1 MDQKIRGE
9 TIQKKESKDR
19 KRQRDLETSQ
29 DRKINELKIQSE
41 AQKKKFFELYRESVK
56 KKVDLFEEK
65 QQIKKD
71 K

>member
-1 MDQKIRGE
+1 VDQKIRGE

-41 AQKKKFFELYRESVK
+41 AQKKKFFE
-56 KKVDLFEEK
+56 
-65 QQIKKD
+65 
-71 K
+71 